1 MFDRGLFNPD
11 PVIETISIGGRPL
24 CHVIDNALLE
34 PERWVEFAAANRA
47 AFRESSRN
55 AFPGPELSLPET
67 ALVPL
72 EAFFSRHLRQRFG
85 VRRTQSLNARLSL
98 ARRQPEELHP
108 LQWTCHVDRLDMEP
122 GQLAIASVLYLF
134 NDESLGGTGFYR
146 PLRPLDEVMRMK
158 LDANTL
164 PAAEFSARHGLQ
176 PGYMTASNAWF
187 EKIASVPARWN
198 RLIFYSGM
206 VFHSGDITAP
216 ERLHDDPRR
225 GRLTLNG
232 FFTCRRNLT

>member
-1 MFDRGLFNPD
+1 MFDRSLFNPD

-24 CHVIDNALLE
+24 CHVVDNALLE
-34 PERWVEFAAANRA
+34 PERWVEFAAASRQ
-47 AFRESSRN
+47 AFRESSHN
-55 AFPGPELSLPET
+55 AFPGPELTLPDE

-72 EAFFSRHLRQRFG
+72 DAFFSRHLRQRFAA
-85 VRRTQSLNARLSL
+85 RRTLSRTARLSL
-98 ARRQPEELHP
+98 ALRQPADLHP
-108 LQWTCHVDRLDMEP
+108 QQWMCHVDRLDIER
-122 GQLAIASVLYLF
+122 GQLALASVLYLF
-134 NDESLGGTGFYR
+134 HDESLGGTGFYR
-146 PLRPLDEVMRMK
+146 PLRPLEEVMRMK
-158 LDANTL
+158 QDANAL

-176 PGYMTASNAWF
+176 PGYMTASNQWF

-206 VFHSGDITAP
+206 VFHSGDIAAP
-216 ERLHDDPRR
+216 ERLCDDPRT

>member
-1 MFDRGLFNPD
+1 MFNPD

-34 PERWVEFAAANRA
+34 PERWVEFAAANRP
-47 AFRESSRN
+47 AFRESSNN
-55 AFPGPELSLPET
+55 AFPGPELTLPEEV
-67 ALVPL
+67 LGPL
-72 EAFFSRHLRQRFG
+72 DAFFSRHLRQRFG
-85 VRRTQSLNARLSL
+85 VRRTLRRTARLSL
-98 ARRQPEELHP
+98 ALRQAAELHP
-108 LQWTCHVDRLDMEP
+108 QQWMCHVDRLDMER
-122 GQLAIASVLYLF
+122 GQFAAASVQYLF
-134 NDESLGGTGFYR
+134 QDETLGGTAFYR
-146 PLRPLDEVMRMK
+146 PLRPLDEIMK
-158 LDANTL
+158 MKQDANTM

-176 PGYMTASNAWF
+176 PGYMTASNQWF

-216 ERLHDDPRR
+216 ERLRDDPRT

-232 FFTCRRNLT
+232 FFTCTRNLA